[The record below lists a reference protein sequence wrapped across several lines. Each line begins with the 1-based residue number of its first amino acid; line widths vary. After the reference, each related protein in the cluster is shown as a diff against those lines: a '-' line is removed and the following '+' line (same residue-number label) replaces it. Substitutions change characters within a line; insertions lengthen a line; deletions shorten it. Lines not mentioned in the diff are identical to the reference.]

1 MFGISESYFMK
12 TFSVFYR
19 SAWEITLTSCLDCL
33 LGLANPLG
41 EIGYLFLLL
50 IVAEAGTCIE
60 ELWS

>member
-19 SAWEITLTSCLDCL
+19 SAWEMTLTSCLDCL
-33 LGLANPLG
+33 PGLANPLG

-50 IVAEAGTCIE
+50 LEAEEGTCIE
-60 ELWS
+60 AL